1 MRQNFLHWFTFC
13 IALGVLFVAGL
24 ILFGMIE
31 VEHKGRVVLLVLLAF
46 AVIYMN
52 FKSSKKEK
60 D

>member
-1 MRQNFLHWFTFC
+1 MRKSFLHWFTFC
-13 IALGVLFVAGL
+13 IALGVLFLAGL

-31 VEHKGRVVLLVLLAF
+31 VEHKGRVILLVLMAF

-52 FKSSKKEK
+52 FRKSK